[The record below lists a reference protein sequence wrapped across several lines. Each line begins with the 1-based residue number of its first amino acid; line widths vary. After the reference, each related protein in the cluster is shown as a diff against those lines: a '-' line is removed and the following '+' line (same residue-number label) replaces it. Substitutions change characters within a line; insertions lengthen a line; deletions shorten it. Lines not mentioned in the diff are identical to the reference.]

1 MRCIITRLH
10 FHRDLVVWLRNNFF
24 YRNLVRCKAQTA
36 KWINLCHIAI
46 EYCASMKL
54 EWISRLEQ
62 FLERNDFGKN
72 WDGAYQDAVPTLR
85 QFFIEQVS
93 APISR
98 PNWHCLSG
106 IRNLYG
112 TR

>member
-10 FHRDLVVWLRNNFF
+10 FPRDLVVWLRHNFF
-24 YRNLVRCKAQTA
+24 YRNLVRCISQTA

-62 FLERNDFGKN
+62 FLESNDFGNN
-72 WDGAYQDAVPTLR
+72 WDGAYLDAVPTFI
-85 QFFIEQVS
+85 QFFHRLGFLIAYTLEWYVYY
-93 APISR
+93 R
-98 PNWHCLSG
+98 HMVV
-106 IRNLYG
+106 
-112 TR
+112 